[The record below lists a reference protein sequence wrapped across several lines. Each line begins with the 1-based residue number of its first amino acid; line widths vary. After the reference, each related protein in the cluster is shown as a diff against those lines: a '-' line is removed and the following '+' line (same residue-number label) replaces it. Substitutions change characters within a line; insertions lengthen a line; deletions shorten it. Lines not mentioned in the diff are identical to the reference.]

1 MNKCF
6 IIVKFIT
13 DVTKIKVSH
22 CEFKLVKFDDADEEY
37 SICDDLLKQKG
48 IQYHIAEKN
57 EYASKNILVTF
68 PDKDIKRTDV
78 QELIE
83 IINVLVDAKPKVN
96 LKNGDLVYLVITVDN
111 RKPADNEQYLLSA

>member
-1 MNKCF
+1 MF
-6 IIVKFIT
+6 YYRKFIT

-37 SICDDLLKQKG
+37 SI
-48 IQYHIAEKN
+48 
-57 EYASKNILVTF
+57 

-111 RKPADNEQYLLSA
+111 RKPADNEQYLLYRQPEEGIAKAKFLDIDELRELVIGANN

>member
-1 MNKCF
+1 MPMKNIQF
-6 IIVKFIT
+6 
-13 DVTKIKVSH
+13 
-22 CEFKLVKFDDADEEY
+22 
-37 SICDDLLKQKG
+37 DDLLKQKG

-111 RKPADNEQYLLSA
+111 RKPADNEQYLLYRQPEEGIAKAKFLDIDELRELVIGANN